1 MFSPFHNRDIYSYK
15 FFKQPSFSPF
25 ISLGCFP
32 FFLCYTSL
40 MKIILSTL
48 NSRYTHSAIGLRYI
62 YANLQEFQKETEIME
77 FSIND
82 ALQSVAEKLLDT
94 DPDIIGLGVY
104 IWNATQIHELVHIL
118 KKVSPSTL
126 IVLGGPEVTY
136 QPFRVNFDLA
146 DYIIQGEG
154 DLAFYQ
160 LCKAIQQNSA
170 SERIIRMSIPNL
182 KEIELPY
189 QYYSEHDIQNRYLY
203 VEVSRGCPFECEF
216 CLSSMDEKV
225 RAFDLDRVLEEF
237 QKLWERG
244 ARNFKFVDR
253 TFNLNMKTANRILD
267 FFLEKEPPYFA
278 HFEVIPD
285 HFPSSLREKIQR
297 FPEGALQ
304 LEIGIQTLNLEIADN
319 ISRQLKLQKIKE
331 NISFLENE
339 TTAHIHLDL
348 IVGLPGESLESFGN
362 NLDELMRLSSCE
374 IQIGILKK
382 LSGTHINRHDIEH
395 GMVYSDI
402 PPYDILK
409 NNQLSFKDI
418 QIMKRFAR
426 FWDLYYNSGNFKR
439 SLKLLWQNRS
449 VYESFYAFALWIYE
463 QTDSTWKISL
473 PRQGELI
480 FNYLTQVKGLTEE
493 EVAYP
498 MLEDMMKLKG
508 RAIPPYLRAYAKDFT
523 IEAKKGTSGFNKR
536 QQ

>member
-1 MFSPFHNRDIYSYK
+1 
-15 FFKQPSFSPF
+15 
-25 ISLGCFP
+25 
-32 FFLCYTSL
+32 

-48 NSRYTHSAIGLRYI
+48 NSRYTHSAIGLRYL
-62 YANLQEFQKETEIME
+62 YANMQELQTNTQILE

-82 ALQSVAEKLLDT
+82 AVQSVAEKLLDEN
-94 DPDIIGLGVY
+94 PGIIGLGVY
-104 IWNATQIHELVHIL
+104 IWNASEIHELIHIL
-118 KKVSPSTL
+118 KKISPETI

-136 QPFRVNFDLA
+136 EPFRVDFSLA

-154 DLAFYQ
+154 DLAFFE
-160 LCKAIQQNSA
+160 LCRKIQKRQK
-170 SERIIRMSIPNL
+170 SERIIRMSIPDL
-182 KEIELPY
+182 KAIALPY
-189 QYYSEHDIQNRYLY
+189 EYYSDHDIANRYIY
-203 VEVSRGCPFECEF
+203 VEISRGCPFACEF

-225 RAFDLDRVLEEF
+225 RAFDLDVVLNEF
-237 QKLWERG
+237 DKLWSRG

-253 TFNLNMKTANRILD
+253 TFNLNMKAANRILD

-285 HFPSSLREKIQR
+285 HFPETLREKIKR
-297 FPEGALQ
+297 FPHGALQ
-304 LEIGIQTLNLEIADN
+304 LEIGIQTLNLEIANN
-319 ISRQLKLQKIKE
+319 ISRNLKLDKIQE

-362 NLDELMRLSSCE
+362 NLDKLMELSSCE

-426 FWDLYYNSGNFKR
+426 FWDLYYNSGNFKN
-439 SLKLLWQNRS
+439 SLVLLWQDES
-449 VYESFYAFALWIYE
+449 VFKNFYAFSLWIYE

-473 PRQGELI
+473 PRLGELL
-480 FNYLTQVKGLTEE
+480 FTYLTQEKNIPQES
-493 EVAYP
+493 VAIP
-498 MLEDMMKLKG
+498 MLGDILKLKG
-508 RAIPPYLRAYAKDFT
+508 RAVPPYLKAYAKDFKT
-523 IEAKKGTSGFNKR
+523 EAKLGTSGFNKR